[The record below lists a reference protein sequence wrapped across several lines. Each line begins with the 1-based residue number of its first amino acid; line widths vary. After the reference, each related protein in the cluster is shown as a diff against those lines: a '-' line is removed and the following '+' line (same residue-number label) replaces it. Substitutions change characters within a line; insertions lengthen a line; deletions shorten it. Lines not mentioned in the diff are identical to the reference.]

1 MAGLRRGEYQQQR
14 IINRFDIV
22 LALMVLGLV
31 LDLAQSI
38 LAWLGA

>member
-1 MAGLRRGEYQQQR
+1 MTSPRRVNYQQQR

-31 LDLAQSI
+31 LDLAQGI
-38 LAWLGA
+38 LAWIGD